1 MAMTTN
7 KTVTGENIYYADAGL
22 VVHVSFTEKISLQ
35 AITGDYDIKLSLT
48 DCEVYRGGQCFLAE
62 SSQGK
67 NQAGQEG
74 GPGNGGLGAQ
84 SAAEE

>member
-1 MAMTTN
+1 MTTN

-22 VVHVSFTEKISLQ
+22 VVHVSFTEKISLH

-48 DCEVYRGGQCFLAE
+48 DCKVYRGGQCFLAE

-67 NQAGQEG
+67 NQASQEG